1 MRQTDL
7 LSMLTAIL
15 TGFIFSILLVFVG
28 KFFKG
33 KLSILASI
41 VPLGLFLYFFQFIA
55 PIADGEV
62 ITRSFQWIPSFGV
75 DLGFKLDGLSLL
87 FSLMITGIGFLVF
100 AYTSSYLKGHEY
112 LDRFYGYLAAFMGA
126 MLGLVLSDNMITL
139 FVFWELTSISS
150 FFLIGFNNT
159 NPASRKSAMTA
170 LGITGIGGL
179 LLLASALLLN
189 NITGTYSISEMLSM
203 SEAIRGNEFYAVAV
217 MLLFGAAFT
226 KSAQFPFHFWLPGA
240 MKAPTPV
247 STYLHSAT
255 MVKAGIYLL
264 MRFTPILGGENIWN
278 YTLIIVG
285 GITMLYSAIHTLFRT
300 DLKGILAYSTISA
313 LGILVFLIGLGTEEA
328 FLAAAVFII
337 VHALY
342 KATLFLVTG
351 IIDHQTHTR
360 DVTRLAG
367 LNKIMLPVGIAGIL
381 AAISSAGIPPT
392 IGFIGKELTYEATYH
407 SETIIIISMIA
418 IVLTKILL
426 LYAGFVAG
434 IKPFTG
440 KLPEEHK
447 NVKAPGPIMWIP
459 PVLLAT
465 LGLVF
470 GIAPFLIEGALIKP
484 VVTALG
490 GDASEIHLALWH
502 GFNLIFILSLITIGV
517 GTTLYFVIKPSEKL
531 VASAAKFNSISPENI
546 LNLINKGFVQFSNFW
561 TNFFQNGYL
570 RNYISIII
578 LFLVVL
584 VGYIMIGNTR
594 FVIDYNSLSKITVYE
609 ITTTLILIAGIFY
622 TVFTESRL
630 AAVAAMG
637 VVGLSI
643 CLIFVFYSAPDL
655 AMTQFS
661 IDTLTVILFVLVL
674 YKLPKYLKLSDYK
687 TRVRDG
693 VLSSVFGLI
702 ITVLALEVLSEPVS
716 KQVGEFY
723 AANSYV
729 EAHGKN
735 VVNVILV
742 DFRGADTLIE
752 VSVLSIAAVGVFGL
766 MKLRLKMRDRKRYA
780 DTSLKQE
787 NKEQ

>member
-33 KLSILASI
+33 KLSILASV

-75 DLGFKLDGLSLL
+75 DLDFKLDGLSLL

-217 MLLFGAAFT
+217 LLLFGAAFT

-465 LGLVF
+465 LGLIF

-517 GTTLYFVIKPSEKL
+517 GTTLYFIIKPSEKL
-531 VASAAKFNSISPENI
+531 VAVAARYNKISPENI

-578 LFLVVL
+578 LFLVVI

-780 DTSLKQE
+780 DTTLKQE